1 MTHQISMSPTQIRH
15 NQAAH
20 AAANG
25 ATAHVGSREAGRG
38 DLTSGGTMVFYQR
51 IHVPYVYGKIC

>member
-1 MTHQISMSPTQIRH
+1 MSPTQIRH

-25 ATAHVGSREAGRG
+25 ATAHVGSREAAIGWSNQRWNY
-38 DLTSGGTMVFYQR
+38 GTVFYHR
-51 IHVPYVYGKIC
+51 ILPYVYGKIYGKIC